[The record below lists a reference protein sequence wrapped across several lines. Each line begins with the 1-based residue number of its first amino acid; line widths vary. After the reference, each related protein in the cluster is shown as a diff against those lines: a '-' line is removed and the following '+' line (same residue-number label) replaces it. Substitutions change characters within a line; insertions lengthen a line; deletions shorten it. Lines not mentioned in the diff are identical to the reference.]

1 MVYRTNVDAYSL
13 FGIGVIIAALLL
25 AHLRRYPLAQVL
37 VLINLGMF
45 LLSII
50 ANWGSPY
57 YLSEVQRE
65 LGFRPYY
72 VGEPSNWFTVFTHM
86 FVHADLMH
94 VLFNMIFLILI
105 GVPLEE
111 RIGRRNF
118 AICFFIPGLLA
129 LLLEATVRGFDSGIL
144 ILGASGAVAGT
155 MGALL
160 FLYPKDEIPMFL
172 GFIFLPRVPVWISV
186 GAWFAI
192 QAVSAFTLPSGIAS
206 GGVAY
211 AAHIGG
217 FVAGMGVAFLLP
229 GKKESDPDSEVDLE
243 GLATTDELRAIKERI
258 EMETEPDVRRAWL
271 ERFVERSVC
280 PSCGNRP
287 KLEGNRI
294 KCACGWERSVR

>member
-1 MVYRTNVDAYSL
+1 MDAYSL
-13 FGIGVIIAALLL
+13 IGIGIIIAALLL
-25 AHLRRYPLAQVL
+25 AYLKRYPLAQML

-45 LLSII
+45 LLSTIS
-50 ANWGSPY
+50 AWDSPY

-72 VGEPSNWFTVFTHM
+72 VGEPGQWFTAFTHM

-94 VLFNMIFLILI
+94 VLFNMVFLMLI

-118 AICFFIPGLLA
+118 ALCFFVPGLLA
-129 LLLEATVRGFDSGIL
+129 LALEATVRGFDSGIL

-172 GFIFLPRVPVWISV
+172 GFIFLPRVPVWLSV

-217 FVAGMGVAFLLP
+217 FVVGMAVAFLLP
-229 GKKESDPDSEVDLE
+229 GERESGPNEEADLRD
-243 GLATTDELRAIKERI
+243 LATTDELREVLARI
-258 EMETEPDVRRAWL
+258 EGETEPDVRRVWL
-271 ERFVERSVC
+271 ERFVERSTCPVC
-280 PSCGNRP
+280 GSRP
-287 KLEGNRI
+287 RLEGNRI

>member
-1 MVYRTNVDAYSL
+1 VDPYSL
-13 FGIGVIIAALLL
+13 IGIGVIIAALLL
-25 AHLRRYPLAQVL
+25 AYLRRYPLAQVL
-37 VLINLGMF
+37 VLINLGLF
-45 LLSII
+45 LLTII
-50 ANWGSPY
+50 SDWGSPF
-57 YLSEVQRE
+57 YLSDVQRE
-65 LGFRPYY
+65 LAFRPRYID
-72 VGEPSNWFTVFTHM
+72 EPTNWYTVLTHM

-94 VLFNMIFLILI
+94 VLFNMVFLMLI

-118 AICFFIPGLLA
+118 AICFFVPGMLA
-129 LLLEATVRGFDSGIL
+129 LALEATVRSADPGIL

-192 QAVSAFTLPSGIAS
+192 QAVSAFTLPIGIAS
-206 GGVAY
+206 GTIAY

-229 GKKESDPDSEVDLE
+229 GEKEGDPEDEMDLE
-243 GLATTDELRAIKERI
+243 DLATTDELRDIKARI
-258 EMETEPDVRRAWL
+258 EIETEPDVRRVWL
-271 ERFVERSVC
+271 ERFVERSSCPVC
-280 PSCGNRP
+280 GSRP
-287 KLEGNRI
+287 VLQGNRI

>member
-1 MVYRTNVDAYSL
+1 MDLYSL
-13 FGIGVIIAALLL
+13 VGLGTIVAVLLL
-25 AHLRRYPLAQVL
+25 TYLKRYPLAQML
-37 VLINLGMF
+37 VLLNLGIF
-45 LLSII
+45 LLSTI
-50 ANWGSPY
+50 AAWGSP

-72 VGEPSNWFTVFTHM
+72 VGEPAQWFTALTHM
-86 FVHADLMH
+86 FVHADLLH
-94 VLFNMIFLILI
+94 VLFNMLFLMLI

-111 RIGRRNF
+111 RIGRRGF
-118 AICFFIPGLLA
+118 ALCFFIPGLLA
-129 LLLEATVRGFDSGIL
+129 LGLEATVRGFGSGIL

-217 FVAGMGVAFLLP
+217 FVAGMAVAFLLP
-229 GKKESDPDSEVDLE
+229 GERRTETDEQVELQD
-243 GLATTDELRAIKERI
+243 LATTDELREVLSRI
-258 EMETEPDVRRAWL
+258 EGETEPDVRQAWL

-280 PSCGNRP
+280 PVCGSRP
-287 KLEGNRI
+287 RLEGNRI
-294 KCACGWERSVR
+294 KCACGWEKRAR

>member
-1 MVYRTNVDAYSL
+1 MDPYSL
-13 FGIGVIIAALLL
+13 FGIGIILAALLL
-25 AHLRRYPLAQVL
+25 AYLRRYPLAQVL

-45 LLSII
+45 LLSTI
-50 ANWGSPY
+50 AAWGSPY

-72 VGEPSNWFTVFTHM
+72 AGEMDQWFTALTHM

-94 VLFNMIFLILI
+94 VLFNMVFLMLI

-111 RIGRRNF
+111 RIGRRSF
-118 AICFFIPGLLA
+118 ALCYFIPGLLA
-129 LLLEATVRGFDSGIL
+129 LALEATVRGFDSGIL
-144 ILGASGAVAGT
+144 ILGASGAVAGA

-217 FVAGMGVAFLLP
+217 FVAGMAVAFLLP
-229 GKKESDPDSEVDLE
+229 GEKESDDEEKLDLKA
-243 GLATTDELRAIKERI
+243 LATTDELREILARI
-258 EMETEPDVRRAWL
+258 EGETEPDVRKAWL
-271 ERFVERSVC
+271 QRFVERSTCPVC
-280 PSCGNRP
+280 GSRP
-287 KLEGNRI
+287 ELEGNRI

>member
-1 MVYRTNVDAYSL
+1 MELYGLIGT
-13 FGIGVIIAALLL
+13 GVILAGLLL
-25 AHLRRYPLAQVL
+25 AYLKRYPLAQVL

-45 LLSII
+45 LLSTI
-50 ANWGSPY
+50 AGWGSPY

-72 VGEPSNWFTVFTHM
+72 VTESEQWFTGLTHM

-94 VLFNMIFLILI
+94 VLFNMLFLMLI

-118 AICFFIPGLLA
+118 ALCFFIPGLLA
-129 LLLEATVRGFDSGIL
+129 LALEATVRGFGSDIL

-160 FLYPKDEIPMFL
+160 YLYPKDEIPMFL

-217 FVAGMGVAFLLP
+217 FVSGMAIAFLLP
-229 GKKESDPDSEVDLE
+229 GKKEVDPGEVVELGD
-243 GLATTDELRAIKERI
+243 LATTDELREVLKRI
-258 EMETEPDVRRAWL
+258 EGETEPDVRRAWL
-271 ERFVERSVC
+271 EKFAERSKCPVC
-280 PSCGNRP
+280 GSRPS
-287 KLEGNRI
+287 LEGNRI

>member
-1 MVYRTNVDAYSL
+1 MDTYSL
-13 FGIGVIIAALLL
+13 FGIGIIIAALLL
-25 AHLRRYPLAQVL
+25 AYLRRYPLAQVL
-37 VLINLGMF
+37 VLINLGLF
-45 LLSII
+45 LLSTI
-50 ANWGSPY
+50 ADWGSPF
-57 YLSEVQRE
+57 YLSDLQRE
-65 LGFRPYY
+65 LAFQPRF
-72 VGEPSNWFTVFTHM
+72 VGEPFSWYTVLTHM

-94 VLFNMIFLILI
+94 VLFNMVFLMLI

-118 AICFFIPGLLA
+118 AICFFVPGLLA
-129 LLLEATVRGFDSGIL
+129 LILEATVRSGDPNIL

-206 GGVAY
+206 GGIAY

-229 GKKESDPDSEVDLE
+229 GERESDPDDEVDLE
-243 GLATTDELRAIKERI
+243 GLATTDELRKIKERI
-258 EMETEPDVRRAWL
+258 ETETEPDVRRAWL

>member
-1 MVYRTNVDAYSL
+1 LYSL
-13 FGIGVIIAALLL
+13 VGIGMILGGLLL
-25 AHLRRYPLAQVL
+25 AYLKRYPLAQML
-37 VLINLGMF
+37 VLINLGIF
-45 LLSII
+45 LLCTI
-50 ANWGSPY
+50 ASWDSFSF
-57 YLSEVQRE
+57 LSAVQSD
-65 LGFRPYY
+65 LGFRPDYLDR
-72 VGEPSNWFTVFTHM
+72 PSHWFTVFTHM
-86 FVHADLMH
+86 FVHADLLH
-94 VLFNMIFLILI
+94 VLFNMIFLVLI

-118 AICFFIPGLLA
+118 ALCFFIPGLLA
-129 LLLEATVRGFDSGIL
+129 LGLEATVRSSDPSIL

-186 GAWFAI
+186 GAWFAL

-206 GGVAY
+206 GGIAY

-229 GKKESDPDSEVDLE
+229 GEGEDLPDDVVDL
-243 GLATTDELRAIKERI
+243 GDLAITDELRNIKERI
-258 EMETEPDVRRAWL
+258 ETETEPDVRRAWL

-280 PSCGNRP
+280 PECGDRP
-287 KLEGNRI
+287 RLEGNRI
-294 KCACGWERSVR
+294 KCTCGWQRSVR

>member
-1 MVYRTNVDAYSL
+1 MDTYSL
-13 FGIGVIIAALLL
+13 FGIGIIIAALLL
-25 AHLRRYPLAQVL
+25 AYLRRYPLAQVL
-37 VLINLGMF
+37 VLINLGLF
-45 LLSII
+45 LLATI
-50 ANWGSPY
+50 ADWGSPF
-57 YLSEVQRE
+57 YLSDVQRE
-65 LGFRPYY
+65 LAFQPRF
-72 VGEPSNWFTVFTHM
+72 VGEPSSWYTVLTHM

-94 VLFNMIFLILI
+94 VLFNMVFLMLI

-118 AICFFIPGLLA
+118 AICFFVPGLLA
-129 LLLEATVRGFDSGIL
+129 LILEATVRSGDPNIL

-206 GGVAY
+206 GGIAY

-229 GKKESDPDSEVDLE
+229 GERESDSDDEVDLE
-243 GLATTDELRAIKERI
+243 GLATTDELRKIKERI
-258 EMETEPDVRRAWL
+258 ETETEPDVRRAWL

>member
-1 MVYRTNVDAYSL
+1 MDLYSL
-13 FGIGVIIAALLL
+13 FGIAVIISALLL

-45 LLSII
+45 LLSTI
-50 ANWGSPY
+50 AAWGSPY
-57 YLSEVQRE
+57 YLSDVQRE
-65 LGFRPYY
+65 LAFQPRYF
-72 VGEPSNWFTVFTHM
+72 GEPGQWFTALTHM

-94 VLFNMIFLILI
+94 VLFNMVFLMLI

-118 AICFFIPGLLA
+118 ALCFFIPGLLA
-129 LLLEATVRGFDSGIL
+129 LVLEAAVRSADPGIL
-144 ILGASGAVAGT
+144 ILGASGAVAGA

-217 FVAGMGVAFLLP
+217 FVAGMAVAFLLP
-229 GKKESDPDSEVDLE
+229 GEVKSDTDDEVDLD
-243 GLATTDELRAIKERI
+243 GLATTDELRDIKARI
-258 EMETEPDVRRAWL
+258 EKETEPDVRRAWL
-271 ERFVERSVC
+271 ERFVERSTC
-280 PSCGNRP
+280 PSCGSRP
-287 KLEGNRI
+287 VLQGNRI

>member
-1 MVYRTNVDAYSL
+1 MV
-13 FGIGVIIAALLL
+13 GIGIIIAALLL
-25 AHLRRYPLAQVL
+25 AYLRRYPLAQVL

-45 LLSII
+45 LLSTI
-50 ANWGSPY
+50 AAWDSPY

-72 VGEPSNWFTVFTHM
+72 VSEPDQWFTAFTHM

-94 VLFNMIFLILI
+94 VLFNMVFLMLI

-118 AICFFIPGLLA
+118 ALCFFIPGLLA
-129 LLLEATVRGFDSGIL
+129 LALEATVRGFDSEIL

-217 FVAGMGVAFLLP
+217 FVAGMAVAFLLP
-229 GKKESDPDSEVDLE
+229 GEKENVADDEIDL
-243 GLATTDELRAIKERI
+243 GDLATTEELREMRVRI
-258 EMETEPDVRRAWL
+258 EGETEPDVRKAWL
-271 ERFVERSVC
+271 ERFVERSTCPVC
-280 PSCGNRP
+280 GSRP
-287 KLEGNRI
+287 RLEGNRI

>member
-1 MVYRTNVDAYSL
+1 
-13 FGIGVIIAALLL
+13 
-25 AHLRRYPLAQVL
+25 
-37 VLINLGMF
+37 
-45 LLSII
+45 
-50 ANWGSPY
+50 
-57 YLSEVQRE
+57 
-65 LGFRPYY
+65 
-72 VGEPSNWFTVFTHM
+72 M
-86 FVHADLMH
+86 FVHADLLH
-94 VLFNMIFLILI
+94 VLFNMIFLVLI

-118 AICFFIPGLLA
+118 ALCFFIPGLLA
-129 LLLEATVRGFDSGIL
+129 LLLESTVRGFDSGIL

-186 GAWFAI
+186 GAWFAL

-206 GGVAY
+206 GGIAY

-229 GKKESDPDSEVDLE
+229 SEGEDVPDDVVDL
-243 GLATTDELRAIKERI
+243 GDLAITDELRNIKERI
-258 EMETEPDVRRAWL
+258 ETETEPDVRRAWL

-280 PSCGNRP
+280 PECGARP
-287 KLEGNRI
+287 RLEGNRI
-294 KCACGWERSVR
+294 KCPCGWQRSVR

>member
-1 MVYRTNVDAYSL
+1 MDTYSL
-13 FGIGVIIAALLL
+13 IGIGMMAAALLL
-25 AHLRRYPLAQVL
+25 SYRRRYPLAQML

-45 LLSII
+45 LLSTI
-50 ANWGSPY
+50 AAWGSPN
-57 YLSEVQRE
+57 LSEVQIE
-65 LGFRPYY
+65 LGFRPSYID
-72 VGEPSNWFTVFTHM
+72 EPRQWFTVLTHM

-94 VLFNMIFLILI
+94 VLFNMVFLMLI

-118 AICFFIPGLLA
+118 ALCFFIPGLLA
-129 LLLEATVRGFDSGIL
+129 LALEATVRISDPGIL

-186 GAWFAI
+186 GAWFAV

-217 FVAGMGVAFLLP
+217 FVAGMAVAFLLP
-229 GKKESDPDSEVDLE
+229 GMKETDAEAEMDLKD
-243 GLATTDELRAIKERI
+243 LATSDELREIMARI
-258 EMETEPDVRRAWL
+258 EGETVPDVRRVWL
-271 ERFVERSVC
+271 ERFVERSACPVC
-280 PSCGNRP
+280 GSRP
-287 KLEGNRI
+287 RLEGNRI

>member
-1 MVYRTNVDAYSL
+1 MI
-13 FGIGVIIAALLL
+13 GIGLISAALLL
-25 AHLRRYPLAQVL
+25 AYLRRYPLAQVL

-45 LLSII
+45 LLSTI
-50 ANWGSPY
+50 AAWNSPY

-65 LGFRPYY
+65 LGFQPNY
-72 VGEPSNWFTVFTHM
+72 VGEPDQWFTVLTHM

-94 VLFNMIFLILI
+94 VLFNMVFLMLI

-118 AICFFIPGLLA
+118 TLCFFIPGLLA
-129 LLLEATVRGFDSGIL
+129 LALEATVRGFSSEIL

-160 FLYPKDEIPMFL
+160 YLYPKDEIPMFL

-217 FVAGMGVAFLLP
+217 FVAGMAVAFLLP
-229 GKKESDPDSEVDLE
+229 GEKEIDADDEVNIED
-243 GLATTDELRAIKERI
+243 LATTDGLREIWRRI
-258 EMETEPDVRRAWL
+258 EGENEPDVRKAWL
-271 ERFVERSVC
+271 ERFVERSSCPVC
-280 PSCGNRP
+280 GSHPR
-287 KLEGNRI
+287 LEGNRI

>member
-1 MVYRTNVDAYSL
+1 VDTFSL
-13 FGIGVIIAALLL
+13 ASIGVIVIGLLL
-25 AHLRRYPLAQVL
+25 AYLKRYPLAQVL
-37 VLINLGMF
+37 VLINLGIF
-45 LLSII
+45 LLSTI
-50 ANWGSPY
+50 AAWDAPN
-57 YLSEVQRE
+57 YLSAVQLE

-72 VGEPSNWFTVFTHM
+72 ISEPSEWFTVLTHM
-86 FVHADLMH
+86 FVHADLLH

-111 RIGRRNF
+111 RIGKRSF
-118 AICFFIPGLLA
+118 ALCFFVPGLLA
-129 LLLEATVRGFDSGIL
+129 LLLESTVRGFDSGIL
-144 ILGASGAVAGT
+144 ILGASGAVAGA

-192 QAVSAFTLPSGIAS
+192 QAVSALTLPAGIAS

-229 GKKESDPDSEVDLE
+229 GEKETASDDDLDLDE
-243 GLATTDELRAIKERI
+243 LATTDELKGIKARI
-258 EMETEPDVRRAWL
+258 EGETEPEVRRAWL
-271 ERFVERSVC
+271 ERFVERSTC
-280 PSCGNRP
+280 PSCGSRP
-287 KLEGNRI
+287 RLEGNRI

>member
-1 MVYRTNVDAYSL
+1 MYRTNVDLYSL
-13 FGIGVIIAALLL
+13 LGTGIIIAALLL
-25 AHLRRYPLAQVL
+25 AYLRRYPLAQVL
-37 VLINLGMF
+37 VLVNLGLF
-45 LLSII
+45 LLTII

-65 LGFRPYY
+65 LAFQPRY
-72 VGEPSNWFTVFTHM
+72 VGEPYNWYTVLTHM

-94 VLFNMIFLILI
+94 VLFNMIFLMLI

-118 AICFFIPGLLA
+118 AMCFFVPGILA
-129 LLLEATVRGFDSGIL
+129 LALEATVRSGDPGIL

-217 FVAGMGVAFLLP
+217 FVAGMAVAFLLP
-229 GKKESDPDSEVDLE
+229 GERERAADDALDLND
-243 GLATTDELRAIKERI
+243 LATSDELREIKERI
-258 EMETEPDVRRAWL
+258 ESETEPDVKRAWL
-271 ERFVERSVC
+271 ERFVERSAC
-280 PSCGNRP
+280 PSCGSRP
-287 KLEGNRI
+287 VLEGNRI
-294 KCACGWERSVR
+294 KCACGWEKRAR